1 MKKCQVV
8 LWLFVPA
15 YKQPTK
21 TVHPGMRPF
30 HHPTARFEPGLP
42 LDGPGLF
49 SSWANMGGKAEFVED
64 VAHLVIV
71 VTFVQTHPLQL
82 LFGWLWTLDDDAFD
96 GRAYQF
102 HVMAVASPPRHAKSD
117 PLPPCE
123 EASFVATPAPGSAGL
138 GGVFFPPKLAFVISP
153 SLLNHSPSIPRGSSK

>member
-102 HVMAVASPPRHAKSD
+102 HVMAVRSLHRPAHWHLLPLFEPTSVGPPPSPLTVIRASFFSPPT
-117 PLPPCE
+117 PPW
-123 EASFVATPAPGSAGL
+123 SLAP
-138 GGVFFPPKLAFVISP
+138 PYPHHTRP
-153 SLLNHSPSIPRGSSK
+153 